1 MYFAHSKAYKNSSL
15 WIILSAKNII
25 QNNFSRKFNI
35 GEMIILLII
44 NLFLLVWMSH
54 FNILMFVYFYKK
66 KNDFLKLRINLY

>member
-44 NLFLLVWMSH
+44 NLLLLVWMSH

-66 KNDFLKLRINLY
+66 KKK